1 MNNRVLHHFRENV
14 VRKATAREPEF
25 RHLPLFVTEYLL
37 AKFAPSGNKK
47 ELERLKS
54 FVQRHCAESA
64 PEERVWDQVKL
75 ERPLVLVGKL
85 TVAMNRRTGRLDGQ
99 LSALGEGRLAIPFEI
114 ADRYPQLFYGAWGT
128 VGLAYHK
135 DRKNLVV
142 EDFVPIQVPGA
153 RLDAFLRGRMYFNE
167 TRWIDLLLQSLHV
180 DPASLSE
187 EAKHFYLLQLAP
199 LVDGALPLLYRT
211 NQSGSALL
219 DLPNMFPQA
228 LQLRDPETLEAGL
241 HPNPL
246 DHLPGMI
253 HTHSVIVLD
262 PLSDFVWTRSQF
274 HTTLLEDL
282 RRTAERANLAD
293 ASLAL
298 VCRVRSRARSPRL
311 PLPEWAKSHPD
322 FFRSVVGL
330 AVSANDGQPAAPY
343 DGPALA
349 LDYLAE
355 MFARLRREPWKVDLD
370 KFLPDSLDITDEQA
384 VRRLVRALLKLVYPA
399 GDYPPDAVARWT
411 RVALQCREA
420 LYDEASRHRPDAF
433 PPRAKPAEEPE
444 PQPEPPP
451 APPAEEPPPAATEPS
466 S

>member
-1 MNNRVLHHFRENV
+1 MSNRGLHHFRENIV
-14 VRKATAREPEF
+14 QKATAREPEF

-37 AKFAPSGNKK
+37 AKFAPRGDKRK
-47 ELERLKS
+47 LERLKS
-54 FVQRHCAESA
+54 FVQRHCTESA
-64 PEERVWDQVKL
+64 PEEWVWDQAQL
-75 ERPLVLVGKL
+75 GRRLVLVGEL
-85 TVAMNRRTGRLDGQ
+85 TVAVNPRTGRLDGQ
-99 LSALGEGRLAIPFEI
+99 LSALGDGKLTVPFEL

-128 VGLAYHK
+128 VGIAYHK
-135 DRKNLVV
+135 DQKNLVV

-167 TRWIDLLLQSLHV
+167 TRWVDLLLKSLHI

-199 LVDGALPLLYRT
+199 LVDGALPMLYRT
-211 NQSGSALL
+211 NQSGSGLL
-219 DLPNMFPQA
+219 DLANLFPQA
-228 LQLRDPETLEAGL
+228 LQVRHPETLEAGL
-241 HPNPL
+241 HRNHL

-262 PLSDFVWTRSQF
+262 PLSDFVWTRSHF

-282 RRTAERANLAD
+282 RSAAERGNATD
-293 ASLAL
+293 ASVAL
-298 VCRVRSRARSPRL
+298 VCRVRSKTRNSRL

-330 AVSANDGQPAAPY
+330 AVSANDGQPVAPY

-355 MFARLRREPWKVDLD
+355 MFARLRREPRKVDLD
-370 KFLPDSLDITDEQA
+370 KFLPDSLDLTDEQA
-384 VRRLVRALLKLVYPA
+384 VRRLARALLKLVYPA
-399 GDYPPDAVARWT
+399 GDYPQDAVARWT

-444 PQPEPPP
+444 PQPEAPP